1 MAEQT
6 PDDYIWCEDCAQYHN
21 SECPELGPV
30 VTVRDSFVLSRARS
44 SLPDSLEIRAAEG
57 GTEGVFVLQRLVKRT
72 RFGPF
77 EAKRVTQLNTHT
89 PFPLKIFQTDGSV
102 VCLDTSNEDDCNW
115 MMLVRPA
122 TDHIHQNLT
131 AYQQDDELYFNTSQD
146 VLPGVELRVW
156 YGAFYA
162 KKMEKPVLKP
172 PVVPPHTGMLC
183 GKPAVAEERAA
194 VTAPPVVRDSNTDQL
209 TRSPA
214 PVSPSVSP
222 APVSPA
228 PVSPA
233 AVSPAA
239 VSPAA
244 VSPAAVSPVQQVA
257 VDVSPEANTTP
268 AAPEPKKRVNRQRKA
283 KGETAELT
291 KDPPAPAPVP
301 TVTDVQDLGT
311 DRDELSIK
319 PSRHTRCLITG
330 GKSAVRKRVLKSG
343 DHKRV
348 YQCILCNKVFQ
359 NSSNLNRHVRSH
371 GDKLFKCDEC
381 DKMFSRKES
390 LKQHISYKHSKNE
403 SDVEYRYKCK
413 TCEKSFRVE
422 NALKF
427 HNCRTDDKTFQ
438 CELCSRFFSTNS
450 NLSKHKK
457 KHGEKLY
464 ACEVCNKMF
473 YRKDVMQDHQRRH
486 VMGSKNMKREETEA
500 NGEEGTKYRKEPSAC
515 PICGK
520 VFSCRSNMNK
530 HLLTH
535 GDKKYT
541 CEICGRK
548 FFRVDVLRDHIHVHF
563 KDIALMDEQE
573 RENFIKKI
581 GISMD
586 DSEGNSDDEDEKDD
600 PEHHKYSCKK
610 CQVTFAK
617 GRDYL
622 KHIME
627 MHKERGYGCL
637 ICNRRFALKAT
648 YNAHLVIHREQL
660 PDPAVQRYIHPC
672 DMCGRIFNSIGNL
685 ERHKIIHTGVKSHSC
700 DQCGKSFARKDML
713 KEHLRV
719 HDNIRDFLCAECGK
733 GMKTKHA
740 LRHHMKLHKG
750 IKEYECKECNR
761 KFAQK
766 VNMLKHYKRH
776 TGIKDFMCELCGKTF
791 SERNTMETHKLIHT
805 GADVGMSRRSGVQ
818 SVFQFIPKVFSGVE
832 VRALCR
838 TLEFFHSNL
847 HTPCLHGARF
857 VHRGIVMLE
866 QDIALMD
873 EQERENFIKKI
884 GISMDDSEGNSDD
897 EDEKDDPEHHKYS
910 CKKCQVTFAKGR
922 DYLKHIMEMHKERGY
937 GCLICNRRFALK
949 ATYNAHLVIHR
960 EQLPDPAVQRYIHPC
975 DMCGRIFNSIG
986 NLERHKIIHTG
997 VKSHSC
1003 DQCGKSFARK
1013 DMLKEHLRV
1022 HDNIRDFLCAECGK
1036 GMKTKHAL
1044 RHHMKLH
1051 KGIKEYECK
1060 ECNRKFA
1067 QKVNMLKHY
1076 KRHTGIKDFMC
1087 ELCGKTFSER
1097 NTMETHKL
1105 IHTGIKDFMCELC
1118 GKTFSERNT
1127 METHKLIHTVGKTWS
1142 CSVCDKKY
1150 VTEYML
1156 QKHVQLTHEKVEAQS
1171 CHLCG
1176 TKVSTRASMNR
1187 HIRRKHPEVVTVRVE
1202 YLDDLPET
1210 ATIDASSIS
1219 IAQPPLSTVKAHRN
1233 SSHMKKK
1240 QKLQESIL
1248 SDSVEYGDIT
1258 RKTSEFT
1265 TATATTA
1272 TTGDETNSAVQNL
1285 QQVVV
1290 LADPSAPPT
1299 TSVSLTNIRVTP
1311 INTAAQFTSLQPVAV
1326 ERPLTLDS
1334 SILTVTFDPVTGS
1347 SVQADGAN
1355 AQSVAHF
1362 INLTTFVNPISHPL
1376 EAWRPITSADA
1387 SHVTT
1392 DTSHVTAGTNQVTPD
1407 GNHVTA
1413 AMTVGGAQ
1421 AGPEDAQNPQDP
1433 EAQLPQESQRNLGQS
1448 HQIQPQ
1454 ASGPTQPPA
1463 AAPQMFSY

>member
-6 PDDYIWCEDCAQYHN
+6 QDDYIWCEECAQYHN

-44 SLPDSLEIRAAEG
+44 SLPSSLEIRVVRG
-57 GTEGVFVLQRLVKRT
+57 KTEGVFVLQKLVKRT

-77 EAKRVTQLNTHT
+77 EAKHVQQLSADT
-89 PFPLKIFQTDGSV
+89 PFPLKIFHGDGTV

-122 TDHIHQNLT
+122 TDHKHQNLT

-146 VLPGVELRVW
+146 VLPGAELRVW

-172 PVVPPHTGMLC
+172 PAIAPPSRGVVS
-183 GKPAVAEERAA
+183 GKPACTQDKSATPTPPASRE
-194 VTAPPVVRDSNTDQL
+194 TDGDQQLSPPVVS
-209 TRSPA
+209 
-214 PVSPSVSP
+214 
-222 APVSPA
+222 
-228 PVSPA
+228 
-233 AVSPAA
+233 
-239 VSPAA
+239 
-244 VSPAAVSPVQQVA
+244 SPVQQVA
-257 VDVSPEANTTP
+257 VVVSSQTTSPP
-268 AAPEPKKRVNRQRKA
+268 APARAKKRLIRLRK
-283 KGETAELT
+283 KKRPKPEIS
-291 KDPPAPAPVP
+291 KDPPAPDVPAVEADGDDVPLKPV
-301 TVTDVQDLGT
+301 
-311 DRDELSIK
+311 K
-319 PSRHTRCLITG
+319 PVRCHVMS
-330 GKSAVRKRVLKSG
+330 GKSALRRRLLKSG

-348 YQCILCNKVFQ
+348 YQCVLCNKVFQ

-390 LKQHISYKHSKNE
+390 LKQHISYKHSKNQP
-403 SDVEYRYKCK
+403 DVEYRYKCS

-438 CELCSRFFSTNS
+438 CEICSRFFSTNS

-464 ACEVCNKMF
+464 ACQVCNKMF

-486 VMGSKNMKREETEA
+486 SLGSKNMKREEMEI
-500 NGEEGTKYRKEPSAC
+500 NGDEGTKYRKEPSAC

-573 RENFIKKI
+573 RESFIRKI
-581 GISMD
+581 GISME
-586 DSEGNSDDEDEKDD
+586 DSEGNSDEEDEKDD

-627 MHKERGYGCL
+627 IHKERGYGCV

-660 PDPAVQRYIHPC
+660 IDPAVQRYIHPC
-672 DMCGRIFNSIGNL
+672 EMCGRIFNSIGNL

-719 HDNIRDFLCAECGK
+719 HDDIRDYLCAECGK

-750 IKEYECKECNR
+750 IKEYACKECNR

-766 VNMLKHYKRH
+766 VNMLKHYKR
-776 TGIKDFMCELCGKTF
+776 
-791 SERNTMETHKLIHT
+791 
-805 GADVGMSRRSGVQ
+805 
-818 SVFQFIPKVFSGVE
+818 
-832 VRALCR
+832 
-838 TLEFFHSNL
+838 
-847 HTPCLHGARF
+847 
-857 VHRGIVMLE
+857 
-866 QDIALMD
+866 
-873 EQERENFIKKI
+873 
-884 GISMDDSEGNSDD
+884 
-897 EDEKDDPEHHKYS
+897 
-910 CKKCQVTFAKGR
+910 
-922 DYLKHIMEMHKERGY
+922 
-937 GCLICNRRFALK
+937 
-949 ATYNAHLVIHR
+949 
-960 EQLPDPAVQRYIHPC
+960 
-975 DMCGRIFNSIG
+975 
-986 NLERHKIIHTG
+986 
-997 VKSHSC
+997 
-1003 DQCGKSFARK
+1003 
-1013 DMLKEHLRV
+1013 
-1022 HDNIRDFLCAECGK
+1022 
-1036 GMKTKHAL
+1036 
-1044 RHHMKLH
+1044 
-1051 KGIKEYECK
+1051 
-1060 ECNRKFA
+1060 
-1067 QKVNMLKHY
+1067 
-1076 KRHTGIKDFMC
+1076 
-1087 ELCGKTFSER
+1087 
-1097 NTMETHKL
+1097 
-1105 IHTGIKDFMCELC
+1105 HTGIKDFMCELC

-1156 QKHVQLTHEKVEAQS
+1156 QKHVQLTHDKVEAQS

-1187 HIRRKHPEVVTVRVE
+1187 HVRRKHPEVVAVRIEDFVE
-1202 YLDDLPET
+1202 LEAP
-1210 ATIDASSIS
+1210 TIDASSIDIQQS
-1219 IAQPPLSTVKAHRN
+1219 PLPTVKPHRH
-1233 SSHMKKK
+1233 SAPVKKK
-1240 QKLQESIL
+1240 QKLQESL
-1248 SDSVEYGDIT
+1248 LTHSDGYREFTG
-1258 RKTSEFT
+1258 KTDDFT
-1265 TATATTA
+1265 TATAAAVTTA
-1272 TTGDETNSAVQNL
+1272 TGGDETNSAVQNL

-1290 LADPSAPPT
+1290 LTDPSAPHT
-1299 TSVSLTNIRVTP
+1299 TSTVNLTNIKLTP
-1311 INTAAQFTSLQPVAV
+1311 ISTAPQFTSLQPVSV
-1326 ERPLTLDS
+1326 EPPLTLDS
-1334 SILTVTFDPVTGS
+1334 SILTVTFDPVSSSGVQEGGS
-1347 SVQADGAN
+1347 
-1355 AQSVAHF
+1355 AQSVTHF
-1362 INLTTFVNPISHPL
+1362 VNLTTLVNPIPHNL
-1376 EAWRPITSADA
+1376 EAWRPIGGTADA
-1387 SHVTT
+1387 GQ
-1392 DTSHVTAGTNQVTPD
+1392 VTAD
-1407 GNHVTA
+1407 TA
-1413 AMTVGGAQ
+1413 GAQ
-1421 AGPEDAQNPQDP
+1421 DPHDPADSDTQLQQSSESVIGQN
-1433 EAQLPQESQRNLGQS
+1433 

-1454 ASGPTQPPA
+1454 ASGPTPSPAA

>member
-1 MAEQT
+1 MAVQT
-6 PDDYIWCEDCAQYHN
+6 PDDFIWCEDCAQYHN

-44 SLPDSLEIRAAEG
+44 SLPESLEIRAAEG
-57 GTEGVFVLQRLVKRT
+57 GAEGVFVLQRLIKRT

-122 TDHIHQNLT
+122 TDYTHQNLT

-146 VLPGVELRVW
+146 VLPGAELRVW

-162 KKMEKPVLKP
+162 KKMEKPILKP
-172 PVVPPHTGMLC
+172 PVAPPQTGLLC
-183 GKPAVAEERAA
+183 GKAAGDEERAA
-194 VTAPPVVRDSNTDQL
+194 LRAPPVAIDCNTDHD
-209 TRSPA
+209 A
-214 PVSPSVSP
+214 PVSP

-233 AVSPAA
+233 PVSPAS
-239 VSPAA
+239 VSPT
-244 VSPAAVSPVQQVA
+244 AVSPVQQVA
-257 VDVSPEANTTP
+257 VDVSPKANTTP
-268 AAPEPKKRVNRQRKA
+268 APTEPRKRMNRHRKA
-283 KGETAELT
+283 KGDTDLR
-291 KDPPAPAPVP
+291 KDAPASGP
-301 TVTDVQDLGT
+301 TVRDVQDLVRNRG
-311 DRDELSIK
+311 DLSIK
-319 PSRHTRCLITG
+319 PNRHTRCLVTS
-330 GKSAVRKRVLKSG
+330 GKSVMRKRVLKSG

-486 VMGSKNMKREETEA
+486 VMGSKNMKREEIEA
-500 NGEEGTKYRKEPSAC
+500 NGEEAIKYRKEPSAC

-610 CQVTFAK
+610 CQMTFAK

-627 MHKERGYGCL
+627 MHKERGYGCV

-805 GADVGMSRRSGVQ
+805 
-818 SVFQFIPKVFSGVE
+818 
-832 VRALCR
+832 
-838 TLEFFHSNL
+838 
-847 HTPCLHGARF
+847 
-857 VHRGIVMLE
+857 
-866 QDIALMD
+866 
-873 EQERENFIKKI
+873 
-884 GISMDDSEGNSDD
+884 
-897 EDEKDDPEHHKYS
+897 
-910 CKKCQVTFAKGR
+910 
-922 DYLKHIMEMHKERGY
+922 
-937 GCLICNRRFALK
+937 
-949 ATYNAHLVIHR
+949 
-960 EQLPDPAVQRYIHPC
+960 
-975 DMCGRIFNSIG
+975 
-986 NLERHKIIHTG
+986 
-997 VKSHSC
+997 
-1003 DQCGKSFARK
+1003 
-1013 DMLKEHLRV
+1013 
-1022 HDNIRDFLCAECGK
+1022 
-1036 GMKTKHAL
+1036 
-1044 RHHMKLH
+1044 
-1051 KGIKEYECK
+1051 
-1060 ECNRKFA
+1060 
-1067 QKVNMLKHY
+1067 
-1076 KRHTGIKDFMC
+1076 
-1087 ELCGKTFSER
+1087 
-1097 NTMETHKL
+1097 
-1105 IHTGIKDFMCELC
+1105 
-1118 GKTFSERNT
+1118 
-1127 METHKLIHTVGKTWS
+1127 VGKTWS

-1202 YLDDLPET
+1202 YLDDFSEA
-1210 ATIDASSIS
+1210 ATIDTSSIS
-1219 IAQPPLSTVKAHRN
+1219 IAQPPLSTVKTHRN
-1233 SSHMKKK
+1233 SSPMKKK
-1240 QKLQESIL
+1240 QKIQESIL
-1248 SDSVEYGDIT
+1248 SDSVEYGDLT
-1258 RKTSEFT
+1258 RKPTDFP
-1265 TATATTA
+1265 TATETTA

-1290 LADPSAPPT
+1290 LAEPSAPPT
-1299 TSVSLTNIRVTP
+1299 TTVSLTNIRVTP
-1311 INTAAQFTSLQPVAV
+1311 INTAAQFTSLQPVTG

-1334 SILTVTFDPVTGS
+1334 GILTVTFDPVTGS
-1347 SVQADGAN
+1347 GVQADSVN
-1355 AQSVAHF
+1355 SQSVAHF
-1362 INLTTFVNPISHPL
+1362 INLTTFVNPITHSL
-1376 EAWRPITSADA
+1376 EAWRPITNAESSHVNADS

-1392 DTSHVTAGTNQVTPD
+1392 GADHVTPD
-1407 GNHVTA
+1407 GNQVTA
-1413 AMTVGGAQ
+1413 ALTVGGAQ
-1421 AGPEDAQNPQDP
+1421 AESQDPQNPQDP
-1433 EAQLPQESQRNLGQS
+1433 EAQLPPESQQHLGES

-1454 ASGPTQPPA
+1454 ASRPTQPPV